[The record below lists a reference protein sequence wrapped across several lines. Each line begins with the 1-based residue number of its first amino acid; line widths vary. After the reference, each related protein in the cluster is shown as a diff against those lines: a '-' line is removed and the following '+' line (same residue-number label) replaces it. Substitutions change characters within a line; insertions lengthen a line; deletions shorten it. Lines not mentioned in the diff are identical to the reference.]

1 MNASIIA
8 NIRYDENIQLL
19 IKYSKVIRYISI
31 ALNVKMIIGSA
42 LGILM
47 LPTTNKHK
55 KSSSI
60 TIYGYLCDGP
70 MLIMVA
76 ICLWIFMQ

>member
-1 MNASIIA
+1 MKASIIT

-31 ALNVKMIIGSA
+31 SLNVKMIIGSA
-42 LGILM
+42 LRILM

-55 KSSSI
+55 KNHHQSLYMD
-60 TIYGYLCDGP
+60 IYLMTQC
-70 MLIMVA
+70 
-76 ICLWIFMQ
+76 